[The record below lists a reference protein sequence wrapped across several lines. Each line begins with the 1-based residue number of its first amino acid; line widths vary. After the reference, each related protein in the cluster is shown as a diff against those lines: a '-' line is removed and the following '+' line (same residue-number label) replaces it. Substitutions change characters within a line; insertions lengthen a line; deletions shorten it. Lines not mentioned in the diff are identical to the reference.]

1 MPGNSEATIDQYL
14 TTHDSKVGSTPE
26 WGVALRSML
35 RRSVS
40 YSEKDPSEWD
50 TDEVMKITFKIRK
63 SKDKQ
68 NYKRNL
74 VTHLK
79 SFSLWLAKTNKA
91 IDIEEV
97 KSIKVPDVVWKSKK
111 PEDMLSPDEVTAVI
125 KAAGSPRD
133 RCLWAMLYDSSCRT
147 KGIRELRWGDLN
159 RDEYGIWFTA
169 VEKTGIERRIRLTN
183 ISLPLLNEWEN
194 LCSDTS
200 PDAYIFRPAQYG
212 ELPVNRPIGRN
223 DLYQLACG
231 IRQRTGIKKFKANIM
246 RPTRITH
253 DVKSG
258 VSNAYIMKK
267 NWGTLKTKMLDVYVH
282 LDDEYMDQTA
292 LRHAGMT
299 RVTEAK
305 ATENYNLEPPICP
318 RCSSVNV
325 VGSKWCSHCQG
336 PLTKD
341 AQATLAATK
350 ARAHADPMYAEM
362 SAKIDQMAAELS
374 ELKKK

>member
-1 MPGNSEATIDQYL
+1 
-14 TTHDSKVGSTPE
+14 
-26 WGVALRSML
+26 
-35 RRSVS
+35 
-40 YSEKDPSEWD
+40 
-50 TDEVMKITFKIRK
+50 MKITSKIRK
-63 SKDKQ
+63 SADKQ

-74 VTHLK
+74 ITHLK
-79 SFSLWLAKTNKA
+79 SFALWLAKTNTA
-91 IDIEEV
+91 LDPEEV

-147 KGIRELRWGDLN
+147 KAIRELRWGDLN

-194 LCSDTS
+194 VCLDTS
-200 PDAYIFRPAQYG
+200 ADAYIFRPAQYG

-223 DLYQLACG
+223 DLYQLAVG
-231 IRQRTGIKKFKANIM
+231 IRQRTGIKKFKANIL

-258 VSNAYIMKK
+258 LSNSYIMKK

-282 LDDEYMDQTA
+282 LDDEFMDQTA

-299 RVTEAK
+299 RVMEAK
-305 ATENYNLEPPICP
+305 AAESYKLEPPVCA
-318 RCSSVNV
+318 RCSTVNM
-325 VGSKWCSHCQG
+325 VGSRWCSHCQG
-336 PLTKD
+336 PLTEDTKIRVQSD
-341 AQATLAATK
+341 EIQLFEKFKTFMATL
-350 ARAHADPMYAEM
+350 P
-362 SAKIDQMAAELS
+362 
-374 ELKKK
+374 KK